1 MGEIRE
7 RVIKGMLKKIRSSGK
22 INMVSE
28 HCVENDTI
36 RNMYF
41 TDSYEIL
48 SDVVIYNDTKDIF
61 DMVIDADSPI
71 EALNSD
77 YFKCLDEYI
86 AFDNKKDKHI
96 NNRLRKIMTC
106 IEKIDETYNLIGLYI
121 DSNEEKI
128 SLPEENIPYFIT
140 IIKSRSGFVVSYYS
154 DITNKF
160 REIRIISGKDFHEDV
175 YETISRVSSCPA
187 DKTYIYEV
195 ITSKSHSSSVY
206 LFERDQKFI
215 DLLEGRVKEIRD
227 LNIISKYKK

>member
-1 MGEIRE
+1 
-7 RVIKGMLKKIRSSGK
+7 
-22 INMVSE
+22 
-28 HCVENDTI
+28 
-36 RNMYF
+36 
-41 TDSYEIL
+41 
-48 SDVVIYNDTKDIF
+48 
-61 DMVIDADSPI
+61 
-71 EALNSD
+71 
-77 YFKCLDEYI
+77 
-86 AFDNKKDKHI
+86 
-96 NNRLRKIMTC
+96 MTC

-128 SLPEENIPYFIT
+128 SLSEENIPYFIT

-195 ITSKSHSSSVY
+195 ISKSHSSSVY

-227 LNIISKYKK
+227 LNLISKYKK